1 VTVRL
6 VVPDNVAEV
15 SFSPLADPDAGP
27 VYLGLLP
34 DGPLIV
40 LHGSA
45 RTIWAA
51 APGDEASLV
60 DRVATLA
67 DVEATAI
74 AADVDRFVA
83 DLLTKGFLDRRR
95 G

>member
-1 VTVRL
+1 VTLQL

-15 SFSPLADPDAGP
+15 SFSPLADPEAGP

-45 RTIWAA
+45 RAIWAA
-51 APGDEASLV
+51 APGAEASLV
-60 DRVATLA
+60 DRVAALA
-67 DVEATAI
+67 GVEAAAI
-74 AADVDRFVA
+74 AADVDRFVG
-83 DLLTKGFLDRRR
+83 DLLTQGFLDRRR